1 MDQVTFNAYVES
13 VILKKTE
20 PDALEGHLGDVKM
33 SAVRK
38 EAYDDRYV
46 GESVAESQ
54 LRIEVVYGGSSQLR
68 TVYNSMFPLGRY
80 IENLDEVEIE
90 ILKQKLLQ
98 YKAELGLMV
107 EIPTSAQIPDY
118 LRRISFWD
126 DNQWFSFK

>member
-13 VILKKTE
+13 VILKKAD

-90 ILKQKLLQ
+90 IIKQKLLQ

-107 EIPTSAQIPDY
+107 EIPASA
-118 LRRISFWD
+118 
-126 DNQWFSFK
+126 